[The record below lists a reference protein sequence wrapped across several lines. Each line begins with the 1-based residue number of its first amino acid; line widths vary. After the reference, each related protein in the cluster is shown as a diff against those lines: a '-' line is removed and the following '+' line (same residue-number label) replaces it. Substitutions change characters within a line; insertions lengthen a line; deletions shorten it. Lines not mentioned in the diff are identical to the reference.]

1 MDKRIWAVIASIFI
15 LGWLCGSVYS
25 TAVSPFMPASMADS
39 VESPAFME
47 NPDRASPHDWVE
59 EGDIRVFEDKVVINI
74 KNPQWASFYPTRS
87 MDPVFDK
94 GANAIQIVPESP
106 ADIHV
111 GDIISYESSYVD
123 GTVIHRVIDI
133 DKDDNE
139 EWFAITKGDNN
150 EFKDP
155 DKVRFDKVKKVLVA
169 IIY

>member
-47 NPDRASPHDWVE
+47 NPDRASPQDWVDE
-59 EGDIRVFEDKVVINI
+59 RDIHVFEDKVVIDI

-87 MDPVFDK
+87 MDPVFDN

-106 ADIHV
+106 GDIHA
-111 GDIISYESSYVD
+111 GDIISYESSYVE
-123 GTVIHRVIDI
+123 GTVIHRVVDTGE
-133 DKDDNE
+133 DGQG
-139 EWFAITKGDNN
+139 WYAITKGDNN

-155 DKVRFDKVKKVLVA
+155 DKVRFGKVKKVLVA